1 MTSTEIF
8 NQCVKL
14 KRQKKSVSKFLSD
27 IGFSSN
33 QVKTFK
39 KNLTLLINA
48 PTVISKKKNNERHL
62 NNKAVIQLNL
72 PEINNVSEDD
82 WKSGLKYTA
91 KYVYNKENDKYVVHL
106 KAANGNIVLPGD
118 TVRGIF
124 QNYSNWY
131 NNEKSINEI
140 CRNYKIPRNYFTEL
154 KNVFGIT
161 HDSEP
166 FTPEE
171 LIERDLHEM
180 TDDVLQKKKF
190 QLHQEFQRKSWQQ
203 TEEAASKW
211 FKFEEGIFNPFTN
224 FLSSWVPPKYTQLK
238 KEKNAK
244 AIRKSKALVVGLSD
258 IHFGAKTNF
267 KESYRNKGYSTEDAV
282 KCLELYAENI
292 EKVSEERTY
301 NIDECVL
308 VSLGDILHTTGAG
321 FTTKG
326 TMLVHDCIKEEQFNI
341 AFNAIV
347 KFINSLIA
355 LFPKVTVKSVKGNH
369 NDFGDYVL
377 FKALE
382 CYYRSCKNISFEVF
396 QTDHGIFKLKNNLF
410 VISHGYS
417 AEYKGRIPSSSKARE
432 SYIANLFLAKPES
445 LIGIKQ
451 KILLTADQHHLEM
464 KEYAEFEH
472 YMLSTTVKGDKHSEA
487 MGLNNIPRQSS
498 FVIDDEGIK
507 EVLYSYGH

>member
-1 MTSTEIF
+1 MTSAEIF

-14 KRQKKSVSKFLSD
+14 KRQKKSVSKFLSG
-27 IGFSSN
+27 IGFSPN
-33 QVKTFK
+33 QVKVFK
-39 KNLTLLINA
+39 KSLV
-48 PTVISKKKNNERHL
+48 PKKQLELDLVEKYEVKDNN
-62 NNKAVIQLNL
+62 
-72 PEINNVSEDD
+72 EDD

-166 FTPEE
+166 VTPEE

-180 TDDVLQKKKF
+180 TDDILQKKKF
-190 QLHQEFQRKSWQQ
+190 QLHQEFQRKSWKQ

-224 FLSSWVPPKYTQLK
+224 FLSSWTPPKYTPVTK
-238 KEKNAK
+238 PKNDK
-244 AIRKSKALVVGLSD
+244 PVKKSKALLVGLSD
-258 IHFGAKTNF
+258 VHFGAKANS
-267 KESYRNKGYSTEDAV
+267 KDSYRGKDYSTEKAV
-282 KCLELYAENI
+282 EALEIYAENI
-292 EKVSEERTY
+292 RTLVKDRSY
-301 NIDECVL
+301 QFQECVL
-308 VSLGDILHTTGAG
+308 SSLGDILHTTGSG

-326 TMLVHDCIKEEQFNI
+326 TMLVHDCLKEEQFNI
-341 AFNAIV
+341 AFNSILN
-347 KFINSLIA
+347 FINTLLE
-355 LFPKVTVKSVKGNH
+355 LFPKVSVKSVKGNH
-369 NDFGDYVL
+369 NDFGDYIL
-377 FKALE
+377 FKSLE
-382 CYYRSCKNISFEVF
+382 FYFRTEKRISFEVF
-396 QTDHGIFKLKNNLF
+396 QTDHGIFNINKNLF

-417 AEYKGRIPSSSKARE
+417 AEYKGRIPSSTKARE
-432 SYIANLFLAKPES
+432 SYIANLFLAKPEA
-445 LIGIKQ
+445 LIGVNQ

-464 KEYAEFEH
+464 REYAEFEH
-472 YMLSTTVKGDKHSEA
+472 YMLSTTVKGDKHSES
-487 MGLNNIPRQSS
+487 MGMNNIPRQSC
-498 FVIDDEGIK
+498 FILDDEGIK
-507 EVLYSYGH
+507 EIVYSYGR